1 MKRLRPF
8 NRNSL
13 LEYRIIITCLNH
25 LKVTK
30 SKLERKFILHS
41 ETVKI

>member
-8 NRNSL
+8 NRYSL
-13 LEYRIIITCLNH
+13 LEFRIMNTCLNH
-25 LKVTK
+25 HKVTK
-30 SKLERKFILHS
+30 SKLERKVILHS